1 MYQMNPL
8 YPYMD
13 VVILAYALA
22 FLALGLTVLLLN
34 ERDSALDV
42 SRLFWLLA
50 AFAFVH
56 GAFECIGLRR
66 HVYGPSPIL
75 ETCGPFMLLA
85 SYLFLF
91 EFGRRLV
98 LIGLTETWKTKSA
111 ARLLTAWTYLPLLAV
126 ILVATAGANR
136 PLWGLTYWS
145 RHLVGFP
152 GACLTG
158 LGFYLYWRNRIV
170 DDEELAGHSR
180 PGLAW
185 YAAAFAFAA
194 YGVVGGLV
202 DSGSRSAVSTS
213 NGPAEFVTLFGV
225 PIEILR
231 ASCAAIAAISV
242 GSLLTIFRIE
252 RQRKVLNVSI
262 TNRVAMQELYRIK
275 ARCDAILIAASEG
288 ILGIDVSGNVVFVN
302 DNALHMLGYRRQD
315 LVGKSVCVV
324 VEQPAAAA
332 AGEDLSRCAIYR
344 TIQDGIVRRES
355 GMQFWRKNRTWFPA
369 EYNVAPM
376 RAGERTEGAV
386 IAFRDMAENTLIER
400 RSANPGQSGM

>member
-8 YPYMD
+8 YAYMD
-13 VVILAYALA
+13 VVILVYALA
-22 FLALGLTVLLLN
+22 FLALGLTILLLN

-50 AFAFVH
+50 TFAFVH

-66 HVYGPSPIL
+66 HVYGPSPVL
-75 ETCGPFMLLA
+75 ETCGPFILLA
-85 SYLFLF
+85 SYLFLL

-98 LIGLTETWKTKSA
+98 LIGLSETWKTNFA
-111 ARLLTAWTYLPLLAV
+111 TRLLTAWTYVPLLAV
-126 ILVATAGANR
+126 IMVATAGANR
-136 PLWGLTYWS
+136 PQWALTYWS

-170 DDEELAGHSR
+170 DDEELSGHPW

-194 YGVVGGLV
+194 YGVAGGLV
-202 DSGSRSAVSTS
+202 DSGTRSAISTS
-213 NGPAEFVTLFGV
+213 SGPAEFVTVFGV

-275 ARCDAILIAASEG
+275 ARCDAILVAATEG
-288 ILGIDVSGNVVFVN
+288 ILGIDAGGNVAFVN
-302 DNALHMLGYRRQD
+302 DSALHMLGYRRQD

-324 VEQPAAAA
+324 VVQPAAADTA
-332 AGEDLSRCAIYR
+332 EDFSRCAIYR
-344 TIQDGIVRRES
+344 TIQDGVVRRES
-355 GMQFWRKNRTWFPA
+355 GMQFWRDNRTWFPA
-369 EYNVAPM
+369 EYNVAPV
-376 RAGERTEGAV
+376 RGGEKTEGAV
-386 IAFRDMAENTLIER
+386 IAFRDMAENTLIEHK
-400 RSANPGQSGM
+400 SANPGQSGM